1 MCAFPVQALE
11 DSNALQFL
19 SDELREK
26 LLQTL
31 LERRLKQFTLDVCTT
46 LINLCALSSLIVPVL
61 LGNDS
66 KL

>member
-31 LERRLKQFTLDVCTT
+31 LERRLKQFTLDVCTQKS
-46 LINLCALSSLIVPVL
+46 LCTQLFHRLRAS
-61 LGNDS
+61 GQ
-66 KL
+66 